1 MGASAYQE
9 PECSQGFSPELQHRG
24 IHHWTPNGC
33 GPEGHRE
40 KAVAVGAQVA
50 GCTLLSPHDLCRG
63 TGSDMPTGGP
73 GSSCAACPH
82 PFFRK
87 MYDSFP
93 HPVVE

>member
-40 KAVAVGAQVA
+40 KAVAVGAQVYRAVCMYLYMSCKYMGVGVA
-50 GCTLLSPHDLCRG
+50 GCVCISRYVH
-63 TGSDMPTGGP
+63 
-73 GSSCAACPH
+73 
-82 PFFRK
+82 
-87 MYDSFP
+87 
-93 HPVVE
+93 